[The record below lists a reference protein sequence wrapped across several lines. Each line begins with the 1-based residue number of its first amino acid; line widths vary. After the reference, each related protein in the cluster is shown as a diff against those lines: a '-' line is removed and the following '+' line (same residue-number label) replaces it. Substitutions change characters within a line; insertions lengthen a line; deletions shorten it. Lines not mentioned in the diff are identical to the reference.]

1 MVVLF
6 SSGSTPTLLKTTG
19 SCHLTSSLVCLVECV
34 LAYGLFIRACTF
46 DNLITSDCFY
56 RLLIP
61 RDELDNPHK
70 KKTHKIF
77 TDDFSVEMV
86 FEPCS

>member
-1 MVVLF
+1 MVY
-6 SSGSTPTLLKTTG
+6 LLG
-19 SCHLTSSLVCLVECV
+19 RVHL
-34 LAYGLFIRACTF
+34 IK
-46 DNLITSDCFY
+46 LITSDCFS

-86 FEPCS
+86 FEPYS

>member
-1 MVVLF
+1 MYERTVY
-6 SSGSTPTLLKTTG
+6 LLG
-19 SCHLTSSLVCLVECV
+19 RVHL
-34 LAYGLFIRACTF
+34 I
-46 DNLITSDCFY
+46 NLITSDCFY